1 MNTFSM
7 LDLYEKFPFLEI
19 DPPVNKTAV
28 VHATP
33 LLQEIK
39 IPDNALIFRITKALP
54 DAIVCYATAGSSMV
68 EDTDLTG
75 AQGQVFVDS
84 PRWIPCEGRTSIFIG
99 GDNALCS
106 IEFYIGGV

>member
-19 DPPVNKTAV
+19 DPPVNKTAIV
-28 VHATP
+28 NATP

-54 DAIVCYATAGSSMV
+54 NTIVCYSSAGSSMV

-84 PRWIPCEGRTSIFIG
+84 PKWIPCEGKTSIFIG